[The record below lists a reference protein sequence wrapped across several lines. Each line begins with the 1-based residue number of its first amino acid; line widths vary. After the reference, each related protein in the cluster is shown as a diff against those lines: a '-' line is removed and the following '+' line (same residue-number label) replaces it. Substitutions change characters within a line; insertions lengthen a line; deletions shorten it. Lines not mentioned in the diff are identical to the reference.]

1 MHMDYCDRFYR
12 ENKARV
18 HAFLLHLT
26 GNHDLACDLVQ
37 ESFTRYLSRYG
48 REDGNLALL
57 FTIAR
62 NAALDT
68 FRKQREN
75 QSTEKEAVCRNSGPE
90 GRLIEKQE
98 FDTVLAAVRKLD
110 SHDRQLISLLATGT
124 FSYKEIGR
132 MLDISET
139 NVKVKVHRARLRLKE
154 ILADGES

>member
-1 MHMDYCDRFYR
+1 MDYCDRFYR
-12 ENKARV
+12 DNRERV
-18 HAFLLHLT
+18 LAFLLHLT
-26 GNHDLACDLVQ
+26 GDHDLARDLVQ

-48 REDGNLALL
+48 RDAGNLALL

-68 FRKQREN
+68 FRKRRESQGDWN
-75 QSTEKEAVCRNSGPE
+75 EAVSRDSGPE

-98 FDTVLAAVRKLD
+98 FDTVLAAVRRLD
-110 SHDRQLISLLATGT
+110 DLDRQLISLLATGT

-132 MLDISET
+132 MLDISEA

>member
-1 MHMDYCDRFYR
+1 MDYCDRFYR
-12 ENKARV
+12 DNRERV
-18 HAFLLHLT
+18 LAFLLHLT
-26 GNHDLACDLVQ
+26 GDHDLASDLVQ

-48 REDGNLALL
+48 RDAGNLALL

-68 FRKQREN
+68 FRKRRESQGDWN
-75 QSTEKEAVCRNSGPE
+75 EAVSRDSGPE

-98 FDTVLAAVRKLD
+98 FDTVLAAVRRLD
-110 SHDRQLISLLATGT
+110 DLDRQLISLLATGT

-132 MLDISET
+132 MLDISEA